1 MRAEPVALSR
11 QGSIAALVVDVL
23 RIPDEG
29 LPLDV
34 EVSAEELR
42 LPQEAEV
49 GFPVPVRILGR
60 LTRVAEQV
68 YFQGTIAGTMSTPC
82 SRCVETTMHDFEV
95 ETQVMFL
102 PPSAADPH
110 ENPEAGDLEDE
121 PDVYVHD
128 GMKLDLAPPVY
139 DQVVLAFPVQP
150 LCRPDCAGICQ
161 LCGANLN
168 EASCTCRAE
177 SGDPRFALLKNLS
190 FSEPS

>member
-1 MRAEPVALSR
+1 MAPSQ
-11 QGSIAALVVDVL
+11 QGSVAALAVNVL

-34 EVSAEELR
+34 EVGAEELC
-42 LPQEAEV
+42 LPQVAEV
-49 GFPVPVRILGR
+49 AFPLPVRILGR
-60 LTRVAEQV
+60 LTRVAEQI

-82 SRCVETTMHDFEV
+82 SRCVETTTHDFEV

-102 PPSAADPH
+102 PPSAADSH
-110 ENPEAGDLEDE
+110 EDTAAMGLADKPDL
-121 PDVYVHD
+121 YMHD

-150 LCRPDCAGICQ
+150 LCRPDCAGLCQIC
-161 LCGANLN
+161 GGNRN
-168 EASCTCRAE
+168 EASCACRAE

>member
-1 MRAEPVALSR
+1 MALSQ
-11 QGSIAALVVDVL
+11 QGSVAALTVDIL

-34 EVSAEELR
+34 AVGAEELR
-42 LPQEAEV
+42 LPQAAEV
-49 GFPVPVRILGR
+49 TFPNPVRILGR
-60 LTRVAEQV
+60 LTQVAKQV
-68 YFQGTIAGTMSTPC
+68 YFQGAISGTMSAPC
-82 SRCVETTMHDFEV
+82 SRCVEPAAQDFEV

-102 PPSAADPH
+102 PPSADEDA
-110 ENPEAGDLEDE
+110 EAVGLEDE

-150 LCRPDCAGICQ
+150 LCRPDCAGLCQIC
-161 LCGANLN
+161 GGNLN
-168 EASCTCRAE
+168 EASCACRIE

-190 FSEPS
+190 FSESS

>member
-1 MRAEPVALSR
+1 MRAEPVALSQ
-11 QGSIAALVVDVL
+11 QGSAAALAVDIL

-34 EVSAEELR
+34 EVGVEELR
-42 LPQEAEV
+42 LPQVAEIT
-49 GFPVPVRILGR
+49 FPIPVRILGR

-68 YFQGTIAGTMSTPC
+68 YFQGAISGTMSAPC
-82 SRCVETTMHDFEV
+82 SRCVESAVHDFEV

-110 ENPEAGDLEDE
+110 EDAEAVGLEDE
-121 PDVYVHD
+121 PDIYVHD

-139 DQVVLAFPVQP
+139 DQVVLAFPVQL
-150 LCRPDCAGICQ
+150 LCRPDCAGLCQIC
-161 LCGANLN
+161 GGNLN
-168 EASCTCRAE
+168 EASCACRTE

>member
-1 MRAEPVALSR
+1 MALSQ
-11 QGSIAALVVDVL
+11 QGSAATLVVDVL
-23 RIPDEG
+23 RIPDAG

-34 EVSAEELR
+34 AVSAEELR
-42 LPQEAEV
+42 LPQAAEIV
-49 GFPVPVRILGR
+49 FPTPVRILGH

-68 YFQGTIAGTMSTPC
+68 YFQGTIAGMMSTPC
-82 SRCVETTMHDFEV
+82 SRCVEMTTHDFEV

-102 PPSAADPH
+102 PPSAAASREDP
-110 ENPEAGDLEDE
+110 ETVGLEDE
-121 PDVYVHD
+121 PDLYVHD

-150 LCRPDCAGICQ
+150 LCRPDCAGLCQIC
-161 LCGANLN
+161 GGNRN
-168 EASCTCRAE
+168 ETSCACRAE